1 MPSGWA
7 FREAEPLSL
16 GTSVNV
22 ATLCLGILALGDA
35 TGYEIKKRFDG
46 PLKRIQQPSFGSIYP
61 ALSQLTKDGL
71 VSCTV
76 HAQEKK
82 PEKKVYRITPAGRA
96 HLKTVLQE
104 SLPAPDRIHSD
115 FLATMLFSDM
125 LSPTF
130 VAAAIEDRIA
140 FYRDLLSHLEC
151 DHPSAVNQSGRDFV
165 HGYAVAVCRAA
176 IAYLESHSL
185 PAGMATTTASAPRS
199 ERADQPK
206 ESRL

>member
-1 MPSGWA
+1 
-7 FREAEPLSL
+7 
-16 GTSVNV
+16 VNA

-35 TGYEIKKRFDG
+35 SGYEIKKRFDG

-61 ALSQLTKDGL
+61 ALTKLTREGL

-76 HAQEKK
+76 HAQEKR
-82 PEKKVYRITPAGRA
+82 PDKKVYSITPAGRA
-96 HLKTVLQE
+96 HLKTALQE

-140 FYRDLLSHLEC
+140 FYRDLLGHLEC
-151 DHPSAVNQSGRDFV
+151 DHPSTVNQSGRDFV

-176 IAYLESHSL
+176 IAYLESNAL
-185 PAGMATTTASAPRS
+185 PAGTATQPEAATRTD
-199 ERADQPK
+199 RAEQTK

>member
-7 FREAEPLSL
+7 FRGAGPQSR
-16 GTSVNV
+16 GTSVNT

-61 ALSQLTKDGL
+61 ALTSLTRDGL

-76 HAQEKK
+76 HAQAKR
-82 PEKKVYRITPAGRA
+82 PDKKVYSITPEGRA
-96 HLKTVLQE
+96 HLKTALQE
-104 SLPAPDRIHSD
+104 SLPSPDRIHSD

-130 VAAAIEDRIA
+130 VAAAIADRVA
-140 FYRDLLSHLEC
+140 FYRDLLGHLEC
-151 DHPSAVNQSGRDFV
+151 EHPSAINHKGRDFV
-165 HGYAVAVCRAA
+165 HGYGVAVCRAA
-176 IAYLESHSL
+176 ISYLEAHAL
-185 PAGMATTTASAPRS
+185 PNGKAATNASAPRS